1 MSRSHVVSFK
11 FGGKSKCYQR
21 TAEETPAAK
30 CDLITAAE
38 SRNKTL
44 VVIIHLCSCSLFFD
58 NNKCVDYWLRKN
70 ALVLVSVWNECH
82 SYFYVTFSSSFYHM
96 SFIFMFFCYTSF
108 FSPGISLGLGDDNQ
122 QFAPALYYMRE
133 CNGRQYKGY
142 TYDLISINFFRSFL
156 EFWSMFAD

>member
-1 MSRSHVVSFK
+1 MHVVAFK
-11 FGGKSKCYQR
+11 FGGKSKCYQH

-82 SYFYVTFSSSFYHM
+82 CYFYVTFSSR
-96 SFIFMFFCYTSF
+96 FITCLLFSRFFCYTIF
-108 FSPGISLGLGDDNQ
+108 FLPPVYL
-122 QFAPALYYMRE
+122 
-133 CNGRQYKGY
+133 
-142 TYDLISINFFRSFL
+142 
-156 EFWSMFAD
+156 